1 MADEDTTVRDGRQT
15 RRTVQGVL
23 IIAVLIGA
31 ALLVFFLED
40 IFASL
45 ERRYEVVALVR
56 DAPGVATGTPVWV
69 SGREVGKVRRVAI
82 LPTSA
87 DTLGRIAVTVELPRR
102 VESQIR
108 TDSRV
113 RITSV
118 SLISEAAVDIVPGS
132 AGAGILAAGD
142 TLRAEPR
149 PGRDELT
156 AQARQVREDLQEVL
170 AAMDDLAPL
179 VRTRMEDTRLAF
191 VAMDATMDE
200 VRRMRADARANPGMA
215 LLRDPAFRQ
224 SLERAR
230 AHVAAL
236 PGTFDQVRER
246 TGAAGEMGDAVARL
260 RERADTLAA
269 QLDAAAALLDE
280 SAGTLGRLQNDAA
293 LSRAVAEA
301 RASLD
306 SLLVE
311 VRRNPLRFLF

>member
-1 MADEDTTVRDGRQT
+1 MADEDKTARGGRQT
-15 RRTVQGVL
+15 RRTVQGIL
-23 IIAVLIGA
+23 IMVALVA
-31 ALLVFFLED
+31 AGLMVFFLED
-40 IFASL
+40 ILALMDS
-45 ERRYEVVALVR
+45 RYEIVALVP
-56 DAPGVATGTPVWV
+56 DAPGVAAGTPVWV
-69 SGREVGKVRRVAI
+69 SGREVGKVQQVAI

-102 VESQIR
+102 VESQVR

-132 AGAGILAAGD
+132 AAAATLAAGD
-142 TLRAEPR
+142 TLRVEPR
-149 PGRDELT
+149 PDRAQLT
-156 AQARQVREDLQEVL
+156 EQARQVREDLQQVL
-170 AAMDDLAPL
+170 ATMEDLAPL

-191 VAMDATMDE
+191 AAMDATMDE
-200 VRRMRADARANPGMA
+200 VRRMQADAQANPGLA
-215 LLRDPAFRQ
+215 LLRDPAFRE

-236 PGTFDQVRER
+236 PATFDQVRER
-246 TGAAGEMGDAVARL
+246 TGAAGDMGEAVARL

-280 SAGTLGRLQNDAA
+280 SAGTLGRFRNDAA

-306 SLLVE
+306 SLMAE